1 MVLRDHI
8 WNFSIKRVVL
18 ALSTDT
24 PAWEYAYQHAL
35 PSDFIRALTTNQLAA
50 AEWKIEGKF
59 LISDDSAVTLRYV
72 ARITDTEQFD
82 ALFVEALASRLAA
95 EFALPLADSVTLSEE
110 MFSLYAAK
118 LRTARGVDAQEGTPD
133 GLDADLWLNA
143 RLGYVSP
150 YNA

>member
-1 MVLRDHI
+1 MVSAVQICNLGLTKIGEESITALTDDTKTGRLCNLHYAPTRDMVLRDHI
-8 WNFSIKRVVL
+8 WNFSIKRVIL

-50 AEWKIEGKF
+50 AEWKI
-59 LISDDSAVTLRYV
+59 
-72 ARITDTEQFD
+72 
-82 ALFVEALASRLAA
+82 
-95 EFALPLADSVTLSEE
+95 
-110 MFSLYAAK
+110 
-118 LRTARGVDAQEGTPD
+118 ARGVDAQEGTPD